1 MPVIS
6 ISIVAV
12 CAYLLSLV
20 FILPSLLR
28 KEQNGYRGLALLF
41 AVVALVTHAISLK
54 FLIFRP
60 HSGQNLSLTNLG
72 AVVSLMVCV
81 IMTIVASRG
90 RAWFLLPIV
99 YCFSIVNLI
108 IAALMPGEL

>member
-1 MPVIS
+1 M
-6 ISIVAV
+6 
-12 CAYLLSLV
+12 V

-81 IMTIVASRG
+81 IMTIVAPVVELG
-90 RAWFLLPIV
+90 FCCLL
-99 YCFSIVNLI
+99 F
-108 IAALMPGEL
+108 IAFP